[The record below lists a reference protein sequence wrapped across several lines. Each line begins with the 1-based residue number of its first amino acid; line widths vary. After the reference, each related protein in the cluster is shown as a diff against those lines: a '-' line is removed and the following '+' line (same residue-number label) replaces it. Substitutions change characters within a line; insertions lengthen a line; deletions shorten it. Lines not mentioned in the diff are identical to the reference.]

1 MLVGAVAGV
10 ALLVPVGF
18 GITEAVDRWMPDP
31 PAAQTV
37 DRSPAALLLAMRDV
51 ADYHAASGT
60 YQVLVDVE
68 QDSPYLPS
76 MISGERSTL
85 FATGTVDG
93 RVDFSGLG
101 PDAIRVSDDRRSA
114 TITLPAPTLTP
125 ATLDPAQTRI
135 VGRERGLVQRVE
147 DAVSDNPRD
156 DSELYK
162 LAAAKLDAAAAQ
174 SDLTTRAADNT
185 RAMLTGLA
193 QGLGYEAVTVNF
205 APGAGA
211 PPPVGRPS
219 TSASAFSARR
229 RVLGP
234 VDQRRSAATAP
245 RRDAYAASSART
257 GASTRF
263 SATSATDSRR
273 RASAR
278 ARRRRAPITA
288 SPRAS
293 SASSTPASSPPS
305 SSTVGS
311 GTIPTCGGSGSGSRS
326 TVSA

>member
-1 MLVGAVAGV
+1 MPTMLQPAPLPSSRSTRRRRRAMVVGAVAGV

-68 QDSPYLPS
+68 QDSLYLPS

-185 RAMLTGLA
+185 RAMLPEERRRHSWRRVAT
-193 QGLGYEAVTVNF
+193 
-205 APGAGA
+205 PAGA
-211 PPPVGRPS
+211 
-219 TSASAFSARR
+219 TARCR
-229 RVLGP
+229 
-234 VDQRRSAATAP
+234 ATICM
-245 RRDAYAASSART
+245 D
-257 GASTRF
+257 G
-263 SATSATDSRR
+263 
-273 RASAR
+273 
-278 ARRRRAPITA
+278 
-288 SPRAS
+288 
-293 SASSTPASSPPS
+293 
-305 SSTVGS
+305 
-311 GTIPTCGGSGSGSRS
+311 
-326 TVSA
+326 

>member
-1 MLVGAVAGV
+1 MPTMLPPAPIPSSRITRRRRRAMLVGAVAGV

-18 GITEAVDRWMPDP
+18 GISGAVDRWMPDP

-68 QDSPYLPS
+68 SDSPYLPS
-76 MISGERSTL
+76 VISGERSTL
-85 FATGTVDG
+85 FATGNVDA

-101 PDAIRVSDDRRSA
+101 PDAIRMSDDRRSA

-162 LAAAKLDAAAAQ
+162 LAAAKMDAAAAQ
-174 SDLTTRAADNT
+174 SDLTKRAADNT

-205 APGAGA
+205 ASA
-211 PPPVGRPS
+211 P
-219 TSASAFSARR
+219 
-229 RVLGP
+229 
-234 VDQRRSAATAP
+234 AP
-245 RRDAYAASSART
+245 
-257 GASTRF
+257 
-263 SATSATDSRR
+263 
-273 RASAR
+273 
-278 ARRRRAPITA
+278 
-288 SPRAS
+288 
-293 SASSTPASSPPS
+293 TP
-305 SSTVGS
+305 
-311 GTIPTCGGSGSGSRS
+311 
-326 TVSA
+326 